1 MLLKPGQNFF
11 SARQIDFKNLT
22 SIELKLGEKIVG
34 GVQLISPP
42 HTGFFFY
49 HKIIRY
55 SRIFLHLND
64 VFNFVHM
71 YFFFTSF
78 YCNKLF
84 QYFIKWPVE
93 IVPSKFYYFFIDKIC
108 SINNYEM
115 ANVFKMLDHLL
126 KNINYTVIQT
136 RKLKGSRT

>member
-71 YFFFTSF
+71 YFFLLPFIVINFS
-78 YCNKLF
+78 NILLNDPWRLF
-84 QYFIKWPVE
+84 HQNSIIFSLIKYVVLITMKWRM
-93 IVPSKFYYFFIDKIC
+93 F
-108 SINNYEM
+108 
-115 ANVFKMLDHLL
+115 L
-126 KNINYTVIQT
+126 KCLIIY
-136 RKLKGSRT
+136 